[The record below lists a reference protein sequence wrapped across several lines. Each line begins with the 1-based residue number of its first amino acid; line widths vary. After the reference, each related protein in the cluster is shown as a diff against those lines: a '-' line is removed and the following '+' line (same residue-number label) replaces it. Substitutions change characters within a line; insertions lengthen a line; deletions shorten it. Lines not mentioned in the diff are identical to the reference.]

1 MSRSRIKVL
10 LPVLMGLMIA
20 VVCAW
25 TVQDSNQVQ
34 AKSAEATKG
43 KHKRRDVM
51 PCKDGQRFIVTIE
64 SPDFSVAQLTPI
76 PCALF
81 NASGVKVSDWTYVD
95 SKQNMTKN
103 KITIVYTAVV
113 PNMFFFD
120 KDGKKTTVGTGTI
133 VITTTDGMGNTST
146 TDPAIQV
153 ETTDLDTCP

>member
-10 LPVLMGLMIA
+10 LPVLIGLMIG
-20 VVCAW
+20 VVCMW
-25 TVQDSNQVQ
+25 TVQDSKQVQ

-43 KHKRRDVM
+43 KHKRRNVM

-64 SPDFSVAQLTPI
+64 SDDFSVAQIPPF

-81 NASGVKVSDWTYVD
+81 NAGGVNISDWTYVN
-95 SKQNMTKN
+95 SKQDTTKK

-113 PNMFFFD
+113 PNLIFFD

-133 VITTTDGMGNTST
+133 VITTSDGTNTST
-146 TDPAIQV
+146 TVPPIDV